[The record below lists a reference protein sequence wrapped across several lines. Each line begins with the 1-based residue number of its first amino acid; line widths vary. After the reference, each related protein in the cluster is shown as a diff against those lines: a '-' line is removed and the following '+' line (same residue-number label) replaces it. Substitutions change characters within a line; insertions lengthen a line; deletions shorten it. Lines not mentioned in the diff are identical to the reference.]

1 MDWHVCQKQ
10 SPPWFIAV
18 WCTLDPS
25 RFLLLMGQGYDLF
38 CNPKHA
44 GILSYMVLC
53 HKGCKTIKKEH
64 TPRFFWG
71 FFLHHVWMKQIHDTA
86 NQGRSFLFLFFLSSV
101 GLYLSEVFTR
111 TAKKSCNRAGWY
123 PKSDSGVYSIVT
135 FLKYVLVS
143 KWQSETR
150 SGTWTD
156 CQIAAETPAFH
167 SKTIRAEGNV
177 QEFL

>member
-18 WCTLDPS
+18 WCALDPS

-71 FFLHHVWMKQIHDTA
+71 FFT
-86 NQGRSFLFLFFLSSV
+86 SLSEWVKCRGKASSPWGSIKCLLLLLPSV
-101 GLYLSEVFTR
+101 GFENPNKVLLKTGNQHWSLNPQWG
-111 TAKKSCNRAGWY
+111 SIAGHQ
-123 PKSDSGVYSIVT
+123 VA
-135 FLKYVLVS
+135 LVS
-143 KWQSETR
+143 LR
-150 SGTWTD
+150 
-156 CQIAAETPAFH
+156 
-167 SKTIRAEGNV
+167 
-177 QEFL
+177 